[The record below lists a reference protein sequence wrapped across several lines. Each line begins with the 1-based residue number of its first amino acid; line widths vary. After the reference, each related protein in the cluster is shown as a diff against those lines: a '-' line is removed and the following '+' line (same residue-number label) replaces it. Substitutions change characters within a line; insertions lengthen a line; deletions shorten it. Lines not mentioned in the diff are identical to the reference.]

1 MRSLT
6 PIRRRALD
14 ERGYTMFFAMMV
26 MFVSSL
32 LVAGAF
38 AAAEGD
44 IRLTSTNNAQ
54 QKAYDAAVA
63 GIEDYK
69 FQMTANPNY
78 WETCPHPEGKV
89 PGTEGNLEEKFAVTT
104 LGANG
109 HATCESLKSAT
120 VIESSGTAS
129 GTFRVESTGS
139 YKNGAS
145 PTVTRKIVATFT
157 HPGFLNYVFL
167 SNFEVEDPATF
178 KPQPINC
185 GQYYKERLKA
195 GVIKECPG
203 IPFIPSDKQIGPFHT
218 NDAVEICAKL
228 PQKPVFGR
236 NIKDSVEMGQGHYQD
251 PEVFGCSNEPSI
263 LGKYTENAGT
273 LLPPKTDQELLE
285 TAEVEGRYKGRTV
298 IELEKTKTMKVT
310 TRDFVKKEWVT
321 KTKVPWPKNGVIY
334 VQNEGTC
341 NNPYSPFG
349 ADENYTKDETEPNCG
364 TVYIKGEYSSSL
376 TVAAQH
382 DVVIIGNLETEPYGA
397 GAPEGAAT
405 LGLIAEDF
413 VRIYHP
419 IGCNG
424 ACSIARQEQCF
435 NGVPQTAAGVGVA
448 KDPRGWGVLVKPII
462 DAAILATN
470 HSFIVDN
477 FPCAGGSSSLLT
489 VWGAIAQFWR
499 GRVASN
505 LNGEPYVKNYNYDER
520 LVSKQPPNFLSPT
533 STNWHI
539 TRETA
544 P

>member
-1 MRSLT
+1 MRMRSATTTL
-6 PIRRRALD
+6 RRRALD
-14 ERGYTMFFAMMV
+14 ERAYTMFFAMMV
-26 MFVSSL
+26 LFVSSL

-44 IRLTSTNNAQ
+44 IKLTGTNVAA
-54 QKAYDAAVA
+54 QKAYDAALG
-63 GIEDYK
+63 GIADYK
-69 FQMTANPNY
+69 YQMTANPNY
-78 WETCPHPEGKV
+78 WETCPSPAGKV
-89 PGTEGNLEEKFAVTT
+89 PATEGNTEEKYAVTT

-109 HATCESLKSAT
+109 HATCESLKAAS
-120 VIESSGTAS
+120 VIETSGTAS
-129 GTFRVESTGS
+129 GTFRVESIGS

-145 PTVTRKIVATFT
+145 STVKRKIVATFT

-167 SNFEVEDPATF
+167 SNYEVEDPATF
-178 KPQPINC
+178 EPQPTRC
-185 GQYYKERLKA
+185 AQYYKERKTA
-195 GVIKECPG
+195 GALAECPG
-203 IPFIPSDKQIGPFHT
+203 IAFIPADKQVGPFHT
-218 NDAVEICAKL
+218 NDAVDICAEGGK
-228 PQKPVFGR
+228 KPTFGR
-236 NIKDSVEMGQGHYQD
+236 NLKDSVEMGQGHYT
-251 PEVFGCSNEPSI
+251 EGGSCKNEPNI

-285 TAEVEGRYKGRTV
+285 TAELEYRYKGRTV

-310 TRDFVKKEWVT
+310 TWNFVKKESVV
-321 KTKVPWPKNGVIY
+321 KEKVAWPKNGVIY

-349 ADENYTKDETEPNCG
+349 ADKNYEKDTAEPNCG
-364 TVYIKGEYSSSL
+364 NVYIKGEYTSSL

-382 DVVIIGNLETEPYGA
+382 DVIIIGNIETEPYGV

-419 IGCNG
+419 IGCSG
-424 ACSIARQEQCF
+424 SCTIARPELCL
-435 NGVPQTAAGVGVA
+435 NGKVQTAAE
-448 KDPRGWGVLVKPII
+448 DPRKWGALSKPII

-477 FPCAGGSSSLLT
+477 FLCGGGSSTELT

-499 GRVASN
+499 GRVAAN
-505 LNGEPYVKNYNYDER
+505 VNGQPYVKNYNYDER
-520 LVSKQPPNFLSPT
+520 LVAKQPPNFLSPT
-533 STNWHI
+533 STEWHV